1 LIDKI
6 SYINNYYYMKD
17 KNLPHDN
24 TQGSLEE
31 LTIEANKIIEY
42 LENKKELENSIDD
55 YQKLLRL
62 NNIIEKKFHKDNKK
76 INEETKN
83 RINKI
88 LTKKNEK

>member
-1 LIDKI
+1 
-6 SYINNYYYMKD
+6 MKD
-17 KNLPHDN
+17 KNLPLDN
-24 TQGSLEE
+24 TPSSLEE

-42 LENKKELENSIDD
+42 LEKKKDLENSIDE